1 MQTIL
6 IADDEESI
14 RRLIEA
20 TLESPDRRLLLAV
33 NGNSAF
39 DMACRD
45 LPDLIVLDWMM
56 PGLTGLEV
64 AEKLRQRSTTAN
76 IPIILLTAMGQE
88 KDRQQGLATGAL
100 AYLVKPFSPLE
111 LLRLVQQVLARNE
124 QQNEPAKNIA
134 GARPKL
140 AFSA

>member
-33 NGNSAF
+33 NGTSAF
-39 DMACRD
+39 DLGCRE

-56 PGLTGLEV
+56 PGMTGIEV
-64 AEKLRQRSTTAN
+64 VDKLRQVNATAD
-76 IPIILLTAMGQE
+76 IPIILLTAMGEE
-88 KDRQQGLATGAL
+88 KDRVKGLATGAL
-100 AYLVKPFSPLE
+100 AYLVKPFSPLQ

-124 QQNEPAKNIA
+124 QENEPARSTA
-134 GARPKL
+134 GARHKL

>member
-33 NGNSAF
+33 NGPSAF
-39 DMACRD
+39 EMACRE

-56 PGLTGLEV
+56 PGMSGLEV
-64 AEKLRQRSTTAN
+64 VGNLRQVSGTAD
-76 IPIILLTAMGQE
+76 IPIILLTAMGEE
-88 KDRQQGLATGAL
+88 KDRLKGLATGAI
-100 AYLVKPFSPLE
+100 AYLVKPFSPLQ
-111 LLRLVQQVLARNE
+111 LLQIVQQVLARNE
-124 QQNEPAKNIA
+124 QENEPGKNTA